1 MTATNLYKL
10 VNFALIVTV
19 LATISLAL
27 VAIALPIFDEH
38 LLTTWKISFA
48 NSGTSYHGVLPA
60 GEWGLERNQGTLYIQ
75 TEGFGFAVSR
85 ALTILLIGGLI
96 SYALCGLRLFVSD
109 LLTERPFK
117 VSTPKLLKK
126 VATSLIALA
135 ALFYIEVIARFYL
148 FMPDSFE
155 IATFY
160 ITHIK
165 VSPTNS
171 ESFYIFSSF
180 YWGLVIAG
188 LFLLAISKAF
198 ALGLSLQ
205 TENDEII

>member
-19 LATISLAL
+19 LATISLAI

-38 LLTTWKISFA
+38 LLTTWQVTFA
-48 NSGTSYHGVLPA
+48 NAETSYHEVLPA
-60 GEWGLERNQGTLYIQ
+60 GEWGLEGNQGTLYIQ
-75 TEGFGFAVSR
+75 TEGFGFAASR

-96 SYALCGLRLFVSD
+96 GYALCGLRLFVSD
-109 LLTERPFK
+109 LLTDRPFK
-117 VSTPKLLKK
+117 VSTPKLLKQ
-126 VATSLIALA
+126 VAISLIALA
-135 ALFYIEVIARFYL
+135 ALLYIEVIARFYL
-148 FMPDSFE
+148 FMPDALN
-155 IATFY
+155 IADFY

-165 VSPTNS
+165 VSPANS

-198 ALGLSLQ
+198 TLGLSLQ